1 MKKLIVMLA
10 LVLCCLLLTP
20 ALASASRPTLKSLA
34 KSLAALQTKVKGQ
47 ATSIA
52 SLKSDLGSAK
62 QTIATQGTALTTL
75 STQLTQA
82 RADITTLQ
90 NAPPSGVSQTVFD
103 ALAAQVTTAQGD
115 IGTLQSVV
123 GADSSHGLQKSVA
136 DLQTTVGSGSS
147 GLVGFTAAMYT
158 LLGTVNTKVNAAAD
172 VLALEPYVKVSSSAI
187 NGVTGPN
194 IVFQGC
200 NLQLKSTT
208 GETDAT
214 GTGNLIVG
222 WDDDPGWTPT
232 GYRSGSNNLVCG
244 IYNSFS
250 CCGCFVAGHENTVS
264 GYWSSVSGGDLNHAS
279 GQSSSVSGGF
289 QNTASNYVASIS
301 GGANNKAQ
309 GQYSSI
315 SGGGYMNDTL
325 ALTVT
330 NDYGWAAGNTAAVPT
345 GTAKYSAP

>member
-10 LVLCCLLLTP
+10 LALCCLLLTP
-20 ALASASRPTLKSLA
+20 AMASASRPTLKSLA
-34 KSLAALQTKVKGQ
+34 KSLAALQAKVKGQ

-82 RADITTLQ
+82 LADITTLQ
-90 NAPPSGVSQTVFD
+90 TSVSGLGTTV
-103 ALAAQVTTAQGD
+103 AGHTTSLAGLT
-115 IGTLQSVV
+115 SVV
-123 GADSSHGLQKSVA
+123 GADASHGLQKGVA
-136 DLQTTVGSGSS
+136 DLQTTVGSGST

-158 LLGTVNTKVNAAAD
+158 LLGTVNTKVNTAAD
-172 VLALEPYVKVSSSAI
+172 VLALEPYVKVSSSAV

-208 GETDAT
+208 SETDAT

-222 WDDDPGWTPT
+222 WDDTPGWTPS
-232 GYRSGSNNLVCG
+232 GYRAGSNNLVCG
-244 IYNSFS
+244 NYNSFS
-250 CCGCFVAGHENTVS
+250 SCGSFVAGHENTVS

-289 QNTASNYVASIS
+289 QNTASDYVASIS

-315 SGGGYMNDTL
+315 SGGGYVNTAL

-330 NDYGWAAGNTAAVPT
+330 NDYGWAAGNTATVPT